1 MIKCTI
7 MPCQEKMF
15 NIDGTI
21 SVKDVLAMY
30 REATD
35 GDFSGNYIYSVGG
48 QPVTEDHMLEDGD
61 YLLGAKNMKANS
73 EYESEVVLPPVATAP
88 AKVVGEKVINAFQTG
103 KNMFSAKKYE
113 DNPVRAELIKE
124 VSKRLASVQI
134 STERALELETAC
146 EKLPGKKVMK
156 WNNEK
161 LLSVSAKQYAQS
173 ELEDKIANLT
183 NGTTKAAYEEML
195 AIVNTW
201 TDEPIKAKCP
211 HTRCNTNK
219 FITISETE
227 NGKFVCSCTNP
238 DHKPLVQHEEA
249 ETELEAIAAW
259 NAQVQ

>member
-1 MIKCTI
+1 

-48 QPVTEDHMLEDGD
+48 QPVSEDHILEDGD
-61 YLLGAKNMKANS
+61 YLLGAKNMKANN
-73 EYESEVVLPPVATAP
+73 EDESGLDVALPPVVTAP
-88 AKVVGEKVINAFQTG
+88 TKVVGEKVINAFQTG

-113 DNPVRAELIKE
+113 DNPVRFDLVQE
-124 VSKRLASVQI
+124 VSKRLATVQI
-134 STERALELETAC
+134 NADRAAELEIAC

-156 WNNEK
+156 WNNSK
-161 LLSVSAKQYAQS
+161 LLEVTAKQYAQS
-173 ELEDKIANLT
+173 ELADKIANLA

-195 AIVNTW
+195 AIVNSW
-201 TDEPIKAKCP
+201 SDEPIKAKCP
-211 HTRCNTNK
+211 HTKCNTSAFVTITKNEDGK
-219 FITISETE
+219 FI
-227 NGKFVCSCTNP
+227 CSCTNP
-238 DHKPLVQHEEA
+238 NHKTLVSHEPVD
-249 ETELEAIAAW
+249 TELEAIEAW